1 MLVLS
6 RRKDERIVI
15 GGSIVITVIEVK
27 GDKVRLGIEAPKEVS
42 VHRHEVHAAIAEEQ
56 RLAEAEASG
65 AGSAPASPPAVVPVL
80 VPAAPPALG
89 PDDRGLAPSSAT
101 VPATE
106 RRELPPR

>member
-65 AGSAPASPPAVVPVL
+65 AGSAPASQPAVVL
-80 VPAAPPALG
+80 VPAAAPALG

>member
-42 VHRHEVHAAIAEEQ
+42 VHRHEVHSAIVEEQ
-56 RLAEAEASG
+56 RLAESGPNG
-65 AGSAPASPPAVVPVL
+65 AGAGVAATTPVSTANSL
-80 VPAAPPALG
+80 LG
-89 PDDRGLAPSSAT
+89 PGDNVDSPSSGG

-106 RRELPPR
+106 RKERPRR

>member
-42 VHRHEVHAAIAEEQ
+42 VHRQEVHAAIAEEQ
-56 RLAEAEASG
+56 RLAEAEACSCVFKTVTSAAMQRLEG
-65 AGSAPASPPAVVPVL
+65 A
-80 VPAAPPALG
+80 
-89 PDDRGLAPSSAT
+89 
-101 VPATE
+101 
-106 RRELPPR
+106 

>member
-65 AGSAPASPPAVVPVL
+65 AGSAPASQPAVVL
-80 VPAAPPALG
+80 VPAAAPAPG